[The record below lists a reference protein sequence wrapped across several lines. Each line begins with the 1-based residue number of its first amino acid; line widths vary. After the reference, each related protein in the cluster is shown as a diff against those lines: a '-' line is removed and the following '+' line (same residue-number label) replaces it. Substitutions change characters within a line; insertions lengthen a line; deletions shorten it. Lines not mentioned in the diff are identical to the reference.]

1 MHLLNNGVISY
12 LSTTFLNNFLQFFL
26 KRANTPQFQNFI
38 RVTKKCKLWISESL
52 KMSES
57 FKLHLYFILF
67 LFLVWFYVF
76 SLDFGLIPSLFKYQL
91 FTLFNV
97 SLKIFLRHNIM
108 IYLSDLNTFFKP
120 IDFDFKNSKQ
130 VWLDARRH

>member
-1 MHLLNNGVISY
+1 
-12 LSTTFLNNFLQFFL
+12 
-26 KRANTPQFQNFI
+26 
-38 RVTKKCKLWISESL
+38 
-52 KMSES
+52 MSES

-67 LFLVWFYVF
+67 LFLVCFYVF
-76 SLDFGLIPSLFKYQL
+76 SLDFGLIPSLSKYQF

-108 IYLSDLNTFFKP
+108 IYLSDLDTFFKP

-130 VWLDARRH
+130 V